1 MVKTVCVYCASS
13 SKADVVYINAAQE
26 FGSILAANGIKCI
39 YGAGETGLMGALA
52 DGVLG
57 GGGYITGIIPQFMCD
72 ENWHHKTISECIVTK
87 SMHERKEKMAFMADA
102 VVALPGGCGTMEE
115 LLEAITWK
123 QLGLYVHPIVIV
135 NINHYFDPLLT
146 MLEKA
151 VKENF
156 MRAEHG
162 AMWEVVTEVADVLDG
177 IERSTEWNANAR
189 KIAAI

>member
-13 SKADVVYINAAQE
+13 SKADVVYINAARQL
-26 FGSILAANGIKCI
+26 GSILAANGIKCI

-57 GGGYITGIIPQFMCD
+57 GGGYIIGIIPQFMCD
-72 ENWHHKTISECIVTK
+72 ENWHHKAISECIVTK

-115 LLEAITWK
+115 LLEVITWK
-123 QLGLYVHPIVIV
+123 QLGLFINPIVIV
-135 NINHYFDPLLT
+135 NVNQYFNPLLE
-146 MLEKA
+146 MLNKA
-151 VKENF
+151 VSENF
-156 MRAEHG
+156 MRTEHG
-162 AMWEVVTEVADVLDG
+162 AMWEVVSDPADVLG
-177 IERSTEWNANAR
+177 AIARSVKWNAGAR